1 MKRPVFLAAIA
12 GFALAPLAAQA
23 DELPK
28 RKPGLWE
35 TQMSGMAGAPAMS
48 VKQCIDANTDQLAQS
63 AVQPG
68 ATCSK
73 REIRKVAAGYE
84 MESSCTIS
92 GIKAD
97 GKGMITGDFVS
108 KVTVDMT
115 TTMSGIPGQA
125 QPVTTKMSIAS
136 TRAGDCAAGQSPGD
150 IIMPNGQIVKTPGT
164 K

>member
-1 MKRPVFLAAIA
+1 MKFAAI
-12 GFALAPLAAQA
+12 LAVLVAAPIAAQA
-23 DELPK
+23 DELPT

-35 TQMSGMAGAPAMS
+35 TQMSGMAGAPAMT
-48 VKQCIDANTDQLAQS
+48 VKQCIDAKTDQLAQS
-63 AVQPG
+63 AVTPG

-73 REIRKVAAGYE
+73 REIKKTSAGYE
-84 MESSCTIS
+84 MDTSCTIS

-97 GKGMITGDFVS
+97 GKGIITGDFVT

-115 TTMSGIPGQA
+115 TTMSGVPGMN
-125 QPVTTKMSIAS
+125 QPMTTKMVIAS